1 MQVLALTLSL
11 GFTALYGPIQLHQFT
26 THEQALVSA
35 SADVAARVRE
45 AARERALY
53 AHCHDHSEA
62 MRRDQESVVAQ
73 QRAAIAAARHHLAD
87 LQNENL
93 AQVLLDPVI

>member
-1 MQVLALTLSL
+1 MQVLALTLAL
-11 GFTALYGPIQLHQFT
+11 GFTALYGPIQFHQFA
-26 THEQALVSA
+26 THENALLTA
-35 SADVAARVRE
+35 SADVATRMRE

-62 MRRDQESVVAQ
+62 MRQNQESIVAQ